1 MAEGHSLAPSGREEA
16 SAGVSPEASPTDD
29 QSQAE
34 AQPQQSNARREDT
47 DTSIPR
53 RSNEFWLAI
62 AGIFATVIVGV
73 VGSTLAYRTS
83 GNQIRAET
91 SRTTAQFNKER
102 RISAYTDFLTAY
114 SDLEEA
120 EFEFAHQLAPN
131 TFTSDSVVDKSAN
144 FRAKSDTCRKAVSRV
159 VIVGSNAV
167 TTAMTKII
175 NGHNDIQNK
184 IQPLA
189 LAIMKSDNPQKYVSQ
204 VADLQYAID
213 REQHDEDG
221 LRMEFVKAAK
231 ADLGLAS

>member
-1 MAEGHSLAPSGREEA
+1 MTEGHAAQTGRPEEA
-16 SAGVSPEASPTDD
+16 LAEINPGASTDD

-34 AQPQQSNARREDT
+34 AQPQQSNPQRDAT
-47 DTSIPR
+47 KTSVGR

-62 AGIFATVIVGV
+62 TGIFATVVVGI
-73 VGSTLAYRTS
+73 VGSTLAYRTA
-83 GNQIRAET
+83 GNQITAET
-91 SRTTAQFNKER
+91 NRTTSQFNKDQ

-131 TFTSDSVVDKSAN
+131 TFNSDSVVDKSAN
-144 FRAKSDTCRKAVSRV
+144 FRAKSDKCRQAVSRV
-159 VIVGSNAV
+159 DIVGSEAV
-167 TTAMTKII
+167 TRAMTKII

-189 LAIMKSDNPQKYVSQ
+189 LTIMKSDNPQKYVSQ
-204 VADLQYAID
+204 VADLQYAIE
-213 REQHDEDG
+213 REQRDDDG

-231 ADLGLAS
+231 ADLGLGS